1 MNDFIIWIAGTI
13 FSIFGA
19 VVSWFIGRI
28 FKSIDEI
35 EVRCDVI
42 SESVAAHKLHSAET
56 YTTKKDVKD
65 MKDEVVQHLIRIE
78 QKVDEHRNIVR
89 EAETRK

>member
-1 MNDFIIWIAGTI
+1 MNDFIIWIGGTV

-42 SESVAAHKLHSAET
+42 TESVAAHKLHSAET

-78 QKVDEHRNIVR
+78 QKVDEQRNFTKDPGSR
-89 EAETRK
+89 P